1 MSQRKPFSKHFE
13 QRIPNMWKKKLRL
26 LTLATYSGLGHLY
39 VEKNGKVGDI
49 IPTLNSMAGFEKET
63 PLLLFEVSQ
72 LTHT

>member
-1 MSQRKPFSKHFE
+1 M
-13 QRIPNMWKKKLRL
+13 KLRL

-63 PLLLFEVSQ
+63 PLLLFEVSI
-72 LTHT
+72 THTLQRYHRNLNS